1 MTTPQREKQAL
12 RKLIRAEK
20 KLHGSS
26 ENQTLSAAII
36 QKLLRHPRVCQASI
50 LMLYYALPD
59 EVQTKPLLDALR
71 DKTIL
76 LPVMVGDELTLRRY
90 DGEKSIRYEPAY
102 NIGEPAGPLFT
113 DYDSITC
120 AIIPGMA
127 FDTKGHR
134 LGRGKGYYDRLLP
147 QLTNAYKIGVCYP
160 YQLLSAVPTETH
172 DTVMDEVISV
182 QE

>member
-1 MTTPQREKQAL
+1 MTTPQQEKQAL
-12 RKLIRAEK
+12 RGRIRAEK

-36 QKLLRHPRVCQASI
+36 QQLLRHPRVCQASI

-90 DGEKSIRYEPAY
+90 DGEKSIRY
-102 NIGEPAGPLFT
+102 
-113 DYDSITC
+113 
-120 AIIPGMA
+120 
-127 FDTKGHR
+127 
-134 LGRGKGYYDRLLP
+134 
-147 QLTNAYKIGVCYP
+147 
-160 YQLLSAVPTETH
+160 
-172 DTVMDEVISV
+172 
-182 QE
+182 